1 MEQLKPSDASISMK
15 QITGINEAKPHSM
28 EPENRYSNQYSE
40 TNRPWSGMISLLL
53 RWKHSVYQLIWNDLL
68 IFLGIYF
75 LLSLFYHLVLCYY
88 PTHKQ
93 TFELICV
100 YADRFSSSIPITFLI
115 GFYVTQVV
123 SRWWDQF
130 MTLPH
135 PDNLALKLVGFIP
148 GRVRFQSLYY
158 FLTILKTS
166 KIISRLVTVLD
177 I

>member
-1 MEQLKPSDASISMK
+1 MGEEKPHDLSISMK
-15 QITGINEAKPHSM
+15 EITKKDEVRPKSNQFN

-40 TNRPWSGMISLLL
+40 TNRPWSGMIDLLC
-53 RWKHSVYQLIWNDLL
+53 RWQHSVYQLIWNDIL
-68 IFLGIYF
+68 IFIIIYF
-75 LLSLFYHLVLCYY
+75 FLSILYHHVLFYH

-93 TFELICV
+93 NFELICI

-148 GRVRFQSLYY
+148 GRVCVKSLNDS
-158 FLTILKTS
+158 I
-166 KIISRLVTVLD
+166 KISEKKGIK